1 MANIFNPQAFFDKT
15 GHYASQGRGLFTL
28 IHLPTILGGLD
39 LRQGAVN
46 AIWDNFTSDEKIV
59 INTGWALLSNGIMA
73 KSVQTPG
80 HNLATF
86 DEFSFSGP
94 TRKHAHT
101 QLFGPLTVE
110 FFMMGQTPEEAGA
123 IYNTF
128 VLWHEGIAGAR
139 LSGNEASRTPISD
152 STLFAIEYYDNYVS
166 EAELKLFSPMV
177 NPTNV
182 DKEPTPIVH
191 NKYFEI
197 YPQAI
202 GGLNTSWESQDA
214 PMTLSVTFEYFYT
227 RSILPKTNRQ
237 MLNNDIRFLPFDTT
251 PL

>member
-15 GHYASQGRGLFTL
+15 GHYASQGRALFTL
-28 IHLPTILGGLD
+28 TKRPAFFPPSGGSSESRYTGSEQVIL
-39 LRQGAVN
+39 
-46 AIWDNFTSDEKIV
+46 
-59 INTGWALLSNGIMA
+59 NTGWALLSEGIMA

-86 DEFSFSGP
+86 EEFSFSGP

-101 QLFGPLTVE
+101 QIFGPLTVE
-110 FFMMGQTPEEAGA
+110 FFMMGKTPEEARS

-128 VLWHEGIAGAR
+128 VLWHEGIAGAQWAP
-139 LSGNEASRTPISD
+139 NEADKVPVSD
-152 STLFAIEYYDNYVS
+152 STLFAVEYYENYTS
-166 EAELKLFSPMV
+166 NAELKIFSP
-177 NPTNV
+177 TGAE
-182 DKEPTPIVH
+182 KEPTPIIH

-214 PMTLSVTFEYFYT
+214 PMILQVTFEYFYT
-227 RSILPKTNRQ
+227 RSVLGKDGEGSRKWMTGA
-237 MLNNDIRFLPFDTT
+237 TT
-251 PL
+251 

>member
-1 MANIFNPQAFFDKT
+1 M
-15 GHYASQGRGLFTL
+15 
-28 IHLPTILGGLD
+28 
-39 LRQGAVN
+39 
-46 AIWDNFTSDEKIV
+46 
-59 INTGWALLSNGIMA
+59 
-73 KSVQTPG
+73 
-80 HNLATF
+80 
-86 DEFSFSGP
+86 
-94 TRKHAHT
+94 
-101 QLFGPLTVE
+101 
-110 FFMMGQTPEEAGA
+110 
-123 IYNTF
+123 
-128 VLWHEGIAGAR
+128 
-139 LSGNEASRTPISD
+139 
-152 STLFAIEYYDNYVS
+152 FAIEYYDNYVS

-182 DKEPTPIVH
+182 DKEPTPIIH

-227 RSILPKTNRQ
+227 RSILPQTNRQ

>member
-1 MANIFNPQAFFDKT
+1 MANIFNPQEFFDKT

-28 IHLPTILGGLD
+28 VTLPAVLGGTGLD
-39 LRQGAVN
+39 GAPSFIKLRDEEKV
-46 AIWDNFTSDEKIV
+46 AIKI
-59 INTGWALLSNGIMA
+59 GWELLSTGIMA
-73 KSVQTPG
+73 KSAQTPG

-86 DEFSFSGP
+86 EEFSFSGP

-110 FFMMGQTPEEAGA
+110 FFMMGQTPEEARS
-123 IYNTF
+123 IYQTF
-128 VLWHEGIAGAR
+128 VLWHEAIAGAQWR
-139 LSGNEASRTPISD
+139 PGEADRTPVSD
-152 STLFAIEYYDNYVS
+152 STLFAVEYYDNYVS
-166 EAELKLFSPMV
+166 NAELKIFSPMID
-177 NPTNV
+177 PIGIE
-182 DKEPTPIVH
+182 KKPTPIIH

-227 RSILPKTNRQ
+227 RSILP
-237 MLNNDIRFLPFDTT
+237 
-251 PL
+251 

>member
-101 QLFGPLTVE
+101 QIFGPLTVE
-110 FFMMGQTPEEAGA
+110 FFMMGKTPEEARA
-123 IYNTF
+123 IYETF

-139 LSGNEASRTPISD
+139 WGDNEVDKVPVSD
-152 STLFAIEYYDNYVS
+152 STLFALEYYDNYVCPT
-166 EAELKLFSPMV
+166 ADFKIFSPMIDP
-177 NPTNV
+177 NGV
-182 DKEPTPIVH
+182 DKEPTPIIH
-191 NKYFEI
+191 HRFYEI

-214 PMTLSVTFEYFYT
+214 PMTFSVTFEYYYT
-227 RSILPKTNRQ
+227 RSAL
-237 MLNNDIRFLPFDTT
+237 
-251 PL
+251 